1 MMMKKILSVSLL
13 TTSLLVNGVGIIHAE
28 EQSEAQQKWKQT
40 PEYQAI
46 QTLQEQRKQL
56 NAQLKA
62 QGEQN
67 RAAWEA
73 LWSGVPQEVRET
85 VKSVMN
91 EIKPLREE
99 NKQLAAALKEAK
111 QAKDE
116 ERIRE
121 IKAKLEANHQAIEA
135 KLAPIQSEWEQI
147 KELRNAL
154 KETKSQVK
162 PIREEKKANH
172 QKVVE
177 LRADVKETMK
187 NAKEAYKNGQET
199 EWKDALGDAAD
210 LLEQLIAVK
219 TEILSQKQAIYDILK

>member
-1 MMMKKILSVSLL
+1 MMKKILSVSLL
-13 TTSLLVNGVGIIHAE
+13 TTSLLVNGMGIIHAE
-28 EQSEAQQKWKQT
+28 EQAEAQQLWKQT
-40 PEYQAI
+40 PEFQAI
-46 QTLQEQRKQL
+46 QALQEQRKQL

-73 LWSGVPQEVRET
+73 LRSGVPREVRET
-85 VKSVMN
+85 VKRVMN

-99 NKQLAAALKEAK
+99 NKQLVAALKEAK

-116 ERIRE
+116 DRIRE
-121 IKAKLEANHQAIEA
+121 IKAELEANHQAMEA
-135 KLAPIQSEWEQI
+135 KLAPIQSEWEQV
-147 KELRNAL
+147 KELHHAL
-154 KETKSQVK
+154 KEPKSQVK

-172 QKVVE
+172 QKVIE
-177 LRADVKETMK
+177 LRTDIKETIK

-219 TEILSQKQAIYDILK
+219 SEILSQKQAIYDILK